1 MHCTVKGLKLL
12 NPIYSHKNESVTD
25 NGKSTPTPDFRHIIR
40 FCSVISVT
48 PILDHDDFW
57 SSTILTHAWHVKV
70 ITNFIGAANIPLAAK
85 LIQSHS

>member
-1 MHCTVKGLKLL
+1 M
-12 NPIYSHKNESVTD
+12 
-25 NGKSTPTPDFRHIIR
+25 
-40 FCSVISVT
+40 SVT